1 MTMYFQGDACQA
13 LGYCSWTPHGDHGHC
28 DFHTVCDA
36 LNASNIE
43 SSLKEGVC
51 GETNQCHWDAASTA
65 CLSGAD
71 SVAHDYTDAEKTA
84 FCGAIASN
92 DMSMYFQGDAC
103 QALGY
108 CQWTAHGAHGHCD
121 FFTEAGSPVW
131 HLVAAGLLILFVGAF
146 GAYLPMYIRTFSSTA
161 VYIANAFGCGAL
173 LAFALIH
180 LLPEAVEHT
189 EEANQLI
196 SVGESSMS
204 IAYVLCLV
212 GFIVAAVLETLG
224 FRLSNGRC
232 PTHGAYG
239 NDVES
244 SSVSSEGSCSSSEAT
259 EASSFSVNIASKTAD
274 VAVMVGLAVHC
285 LFEGLVVGT
294 SGSAMLVWISTLAI
308 VFHKWAAGMALGQ
321 AMVNRGHSNRFLIG
335 ILTLFVLASPF
346 GVLIG
351 GFVVVSGDS
360 VVGVVNGLCSGL
372 VLHLGVHLIDFTFTK
387 AKSTAKFILGW
398 LTAIIAAGILFGL
411 MMLHMAHEQD

>member
-1 MTMYFQGDACQA
+1 
-13 LGYCSWTPHGDHGHC
+13 
-28 DFHTVCDA
+28 
-36 LNASNIE
+36 
-43 SSLKEGVC
+43 
-51 GETNQCHWDAASTA
+51 
-65 CLSGAD
+65 
-71 SVAHDYTDAEKTA
+71 
-84 FCGAIASN
+84 
-92 DMSMYFQGDAC
+92 MSMYFQTDVC
-103 QALGY
+103 EALTY
-108 CQWTAHGAHGHCD
+108 CQWTAHSDHGHCA
-121 FFTEAGSPVW
+121 FAEAQGSPVW
-131 HLVAAGLLILFVGAF
+131 HLIAAGLLILFVGAF

-189 EEANQLI
+189 EEANQII

-212 GFIVAAVLETLG
+212 GFIVAAFLETLG
-224 FRLSNGRC
+224 VRLTDGRC

-239 NDVES
+239 DDIECS
-244 SSVSSEGSCSSSEAT
+244 SSSSEGSCSSSKGP
-259 EASSFSVNIASKTAD
+259 ASSFSVNIASKTAD

-321 AMVNRGHSNRFLIG
+321 ALVNRGHSNRFLIG

-351 GFVVVSGDS
+351 GFVAVSGDN
-360 VVGVVNGLCSGL
+360 VVGVVNGLCAGL
-372 VLHLGVHLIDFTFTK
+372 VLHLGVHLIDFTFTR
-387 AKSTAKFILGW
+387 AKSTTKFVLGW